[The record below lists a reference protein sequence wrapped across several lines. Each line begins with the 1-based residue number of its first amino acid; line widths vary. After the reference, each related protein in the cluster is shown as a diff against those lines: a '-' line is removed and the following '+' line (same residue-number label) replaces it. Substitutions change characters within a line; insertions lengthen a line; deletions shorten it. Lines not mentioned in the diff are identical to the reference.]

1 MKYPTAIKPTVLGSI
16 LLIVPMTGNA
26 TSVEGI
32 NLAKDIK
39 TAVVRDNQLA
49 NIDQIA
55 RADDQSL
62 VNRKLAKNKLAKAVT
77 DEIAK
82 NSKTARRNE
91 LFVSLYGEDFAE
103 ELDLIPDEFL
113 QIVHNQT
120 YSVQIILGGEDIGSA
135 VLSVTPA
142 ESKLSTVRLN
152 KKHKDYILDDF
163 DDGKLVSLLESPNLF
178 GGINCGEFDDITC
191 KTDDVI
197 IKAIFDKDTL
207 NLYLYMTSDLLR
219 QEGVSLV
226 NSYYLPPPTFDA
238 TTGVLG
244 YQLNTSMSDYS
255 DNYNLRLKGVISKGE
270 HNIIGNTRFAS
281 ENSELDDLYYRYD
294 MSGTSFNAGLIST
307 EKLGNNAGFSQ
318 SLLDQR
324 QDLIG
329 VEYGSSNRTL
339 RKNEGESLIPVE
351 VIMARA
357 GRVEIFKDGNLIET
371 QYLDAGIAPVNTSS
385 FPNGNYM
392 VELRIYDGARFVRSE
407 NKQVIKER
415 VDYTQKYSLFAGYK
429 FDRNDLDYDEIED
442 AIPMVGGF
450 YQFPVGAAAA
460 LIGSTK
466 IDSNKTQIGLDF
478 KQSLSWFNYSVK
490 GAANTYGDNA
500 LSGYLNKSW
509 ETYSANLNYRRS
521 SFSERSKKER
531 KQRDQDVVSLSL
543 SKNFY
548 HGKAVGYLNLHSN
561 YNIRDDKFDNSRLSY
576 NTTVDFW
583 EVNLKNVRLEAGFN
597 YGVYAQNKHRDFE
610 RSLDFRV
617 TIPFGLNKSTS
628 VEFNAAYNGQN
639 GYNGDVD
646 LRKTYHNSVMQ
657 YASLSARMDDYS
669 SQGVARAGFN
679 GSYARGDVGATVS
692 SNSTSGYSNISG
704 SIGATS
710 HGVGFSN
717 DSTNEAGVLVNVN
730 PEAVGKI
737 DLITKTRRVP
747 IVASTQFISLDDMS
761 EHQVGFDISKT
772 SKSADSYNVS
782 RKNHRFVAYAGNV
795 MDLRGEFHQTAA
807 VFGQILDCDKQVLKY
822 TKIMS
827 KEKTVFSDESGQ
839 FSIEPFN
846 IETTLIVELED
857 GTQEVIEIGELNKPV
872 NFVGKKQLQQCLIPE
887 ALLSTSEV
895 VEEVDEIALPESEVI
910 IVLDTY
916 KVQKGDSLY
925 RIYDHY
931 SDRTMLSRMEFMAE
945 LYKLN
950 TPSMANGNVRALRV
964 GSHIQIPTKVTDKI
978 ADVDL
983 DKIIDPTNKHNAY
996 EIELHNKI
1004 NS

>member
-16 LLIVPMTGNA
+16 LFIVPMTGNA

-32 NLAKDIK
+32 SIAKDIK

-49 NIDQIA
+49 KVDSIV
-55 RADDQSL
+55 RADEQFL
-62 VNRKLAKNKLAKAVT
+62 ANRKLAQNKLAKAVT

-103 ELDLIPDEFL
+103 QLDLIPDEFL

-163 DDGKLVSLLESPNLF
+163 DDDKLVSLLESPNLF

-207 NLYLYMTSDLLR
+207 NLYLYMTSDLLK

-238 TTGVLG
+238 VTGVLG
-244 YQLNTSMSDYS
+244 YQLNTSMSEYS
-255 DNYNLRLKGVISKGE
+255 DNYNLRLKGVISKGV

-294 MSGTSFNAGLIST
+294 MSGTSLNAGLIST

-324 QDLIG
+324 QDFIG

-371 QYLDAGIAPVNTSS
+371 QYLDAGIAPVSTAS

-392 VELRIYDGARFVRSE
+392 VELRIYDGDRFVRSE
-407 NKQVIKER
+407 TKQVIKER

-429 FDRNDLDYDEIED
+429 FDRSNLDYDELEE
-442 AIPMVGGF
+442 ALPMVGGF
-450 YQFPVGAAAA
+450 YQFPVGSVAA
-460 LIGSTK
+460 LTGSTK
-466 IDSNKTQIGLDF
+466 IDSHKTQIGLDF

-500 LSGYLNKSW
+500 LSGYLSKSW

-521 SFSERSKKER
+521 TFSEHSKKDR
-531 KQRDQDVVSLSL
+531 KQRDQDVASLSL

-548 HGKAVGYLNLHSN
+548 HGKSVGYLNLHSN
-561 YNIRDDKFDNSRLSY
+561 YNLRDDKFDNSRLSY
-576 NTTVDFW
+576 NTTIDFW
-583 EVNLKNVRLEAGFN
+583 EINLKNVRLEAGFN

-610 RSLDFRV
+610 KSLDFRV

-646 LRKTYHNSVMQ
+646 LRKTYRDSVMQ
-657 YASLSARMDDYS
+657 YASLSARTDEYS

-679 GSYARGDVGATVS
+679 GAYARGDVGATVS

-710 HGVGFSN
+710 QGVGFSS
-717 DSTNEAGVLVNVN
+717 DSTSEAGVLVNIN
-730 PEAVGKI
+730 PEAVGKV
-737 DLITKTRRVP
+737 DLITKSKRVP
-747 IVASTQFISLDDMS
+747 IVTTPQFVSLDDMN
-761 EHQVGFDISKT
+761 EHQVGFDISQS
-772 SKSADSYNVS
+772 SKSADSYNVT

-795 MDLRGEFHQTAA
+795 MDLQGEFHKTAA
-807 VFGQILDCDKQVLKY
+807 VFGQIYDCDK
-822 TKIMS
+822 KILPYVKLMS

-839 FSIEPFN
+839 FSIEPFD
-846 IETTLIVELED
+846 IENTLTVELDD
-857 GTQEVIEIGELNKPV
+857 GTQETIEIGELNKPV
-872 NFVGKKQLQQCLIPE
+872 NFVGKKYLQHCSIPE
-887 ALLSTSEV
+887 VLLATSET
-895 VEEVDEIALPESEVI
+895 VDEIILPEPEVV

-916 KVQKGDSLY
+916 EVQKGDSLY

-931 SDRTMLSRMEFMAE
+931 RDRTTLPRMAFIAE

-950 TPSMANGNVRALRV
+950 THSMAKGNVRALRI
-964 GSHIQIPTKVTDKI
+964 GSHIQIPSKVTDKI
-978 ADVDL
+978 ADVELYKIVDPL
-983 DKIIDPTNKHNAY
+983 DKKNGFELQLHKTINA
-996 EIELHNKI
+996 
-1004 NS
+1004 